1 MSEQIREPGRG
12 PKPGPQRGP
21 LPRSRNASG
30 IDFFRYL
37 PWVVVTVAAIYL
49 LLAMT
54 PPDVGPKEMQ
64 LYRFGQLPVLHRG
77 RIKPI
82 DTVARTSLL
91 VISNRQTWRD
101 KAGNTRPATEWLLD
115 AMTAELSKKRPAP
128 AESHAVFRIDNDQL
142 LALLELKE
150 KPGNFRYSLTEIA
163 PRMAEFDDKAGRAVQ
178 KEPADRDLLDRK
190 VLDLR
195 RNLEI
200 YLEFARWRE
209 PFMVPPR
216 GEGQSWQPFMQ
227 AVAHEKS
234 APEPNPDVESLGNIL
249 LAYSRGDVASFNT
262 EVARYRERL
271 EQARPD
277 DVRLARLEAAFNHF
291 EPFFQC
297 SILYLFI
304 FLLSC
309 AGFISAVLRWGQWQ
323 ETLRQT
329 AFWLALL
336 TLVVHTSAIIARMYI
351 GGRPPV
357 TNLYSSAVFI
367 GWAAVILGLIT
378 ERLYGLSL
386 GNLVAG
392 VAGSITVLIAHFLGT
407 SGDTLDVLQAV
418 LDTNFWLATHVTCIT
433 LGYSATYFA
442 GIVGMIFIAL
452 GIATPVLTRDL
463 MKILGQ
469 VIYGVTCFALFLSFT
484 GTVLGGIWADQS
496 WGRFW
501 GWDPKENGALLI
513 VLINAI
519 LVHARWGGMIQQRG
533 MAVVSV
539 IGNIVTTWS
548 WFGVNMLGVG
558 LHSYGFMDGAVLSM
572 IGAMSTFGVFS
583 LAGAAVPTQYW
594 RSFNAAPAPQ
604 ARPRLKPA

>member
-1 MSEQIREPGRG
+1 
-12 PKPGPQRGP
+12 
-21 LPRSRNASG
+21 
-30 IDFFRYL
+30 
-37 PWVVVTVAAIYL
+37 
-49 LLAMT
+49 
-54 PPDVGPKEMQ
+54 
-64 LYRFGQLPVLHRG
+64 
-77 RIKPI
+77 
-82 DTVARTSLL
+82 
-91 VISNRQTWRD
+91 
-101 KAGNTRPATEWLLD
+101 
-115 AMTAELSKKRPAP
+115 
-128 AESHAVFRIDNDQL
+128 
-142 LALLELKE
+142 
-150 KPGNFRYSLTEIA
+150 
-163 PRMAEFDDKAGRAVQ
+163 
-178 KEPADRDLLDRK
+178 
-190 VLDLR
+190 
-195 RNLEI
+195 
-200 YLEFARWRE
+200 
-209 PFMVPPR
+209 
-216 GEGQSWQPFMQ
+216 
-227 AVAHEKS
+227 
-234 APEPNPDVESLGNIL
+234 
-249 LAYSRGDVASFNT
+249 
-262 EVARYRERL
+262 
-271 EQARPD
+271 
-277 DVRLARLEAAFNHF
+277 
-291 EPFFQC
+291 
-297 SILYLFI
+297 
-304 FLLSC
+304 
-309 AGFISAVLRWGQWQ
+309 
-323 ETLRQT
+323 
-329 AFWLALL
+329 
-336 TLVVHTSAIIARMYI
+336 MYI

-357 TNLYSSAVFI
+357 TTLYSSAVFI